1 MSEHNTHDS
10 SDQEQSTTT
19 KEVAGKI
26 RPAQNAVDALED
38 DVPTEILRRLGYLV
52 DALEAAKGWADEA
65 EPHDVNAIAGVK
77 TIVDAEQDRV
87 DALRSDIPSGR
98 QSVDQKFQ
106 NIEDRL
112 ADLADTVGDLEF
124 TATAHVVYVNKQY
137 VGRYDEDT
145 VDVATILKAAGKEDP
160 GELGLFPLDS
170 LYGDRQEDQ
179 AFPSDREL
187 DLREENREFFESTS
201 DGGKIA
207 YE

>member
-10 SDQEQSTTT
+10 ANQKQSTTT

-26 RPAQNAVDALED
+26 RPVQNAVDALED
-38 DVPTEILRRLGYLV
+38 DVPNEILRRLGYLV
-52 DALEAAKGWADEA
+52 DALEAVEDWAAEA
-65 EPHDVNAIAGVK
+65 DPHDINAIAGVK
-77 TIVDAEQDRV
+77 TIVDAEQVRV

-106 NIEDRL
+106 NLEDRL
-112 ADLADTVGDLEF
+112 TDLADTVDDLEF
-124 TATAHVVYVNKQY
+124 TTTAYVVYVNKQF
-137 VGRYDEDT
+137 VARYDEDN

-160 GELGLFPLDS
+160 EELGLFPLDS

-179 AFPSDREL
+179 AFPADREL
-187 DLREENREFFESTS
+187 DLSEENRKFFESTS